1 MENDTELQLRVID
14 ELKWEINASNAAD
27 IGVAVKDGVVTLSG
41 CVRCFPEK
49 WAAER
54 AVKRVKG
61 VKAVAEEIQVILPG
75 SAERSDTEIAHAA
88 ETALEWN
95 TMLPQDKVKV
105 IVEQGVI
112 TLEGQVDSYRQKMA
126 AQDSLRYLT
135 GILKVDNRI
144 TIKQTANVEVKAGI
158 EKALMRNAQLDAR
171 QIQVETLN
179 NHVTLHGSVRS
190 WAERQEAEEATWAA
204 LGVTKVTNNIT
215 IADKDDD

>member
-1 MENDTELQLRVID
+1 MNNNAELQQRVID
-14 ELKWEINASNAAD
+14 AIKWEMNASNAAD

-54 AVKRVKG
+54 AVKRVIG

-75 SAERSDTEIAHAA
+75 SAERSDTDIARAA
-88 ETALEWN
+88 ETALELN
-95 TMLPQDKVKV
+95 TMVPQEKVKV
-105 IVEQGVI
+105 IVEEGAI
-112 TLEGQVDSYRQKMA
+112 TLEGQVDSYWQKIA

-135 GILKVDNRI
+135 GIKGVDNRI
-144 TIKQTANVEVKAGI
+144 TIKPTAKTEEVKTGI

-171 QIQVETLN
+171 QIQVEVLD
-179 NHVTLHGSVRS
+179 NHVTLHGTVRS

-204 LGVTKVTNNIT
+204 PGVTKVTNNIT
-215 IADKDDD
+215 IA

>member
-1 MENDTELQLRVID
+1 MGELNMKNDAELQLRVID

-61 VKAVAEEIQVILPG
+61 VKAMAEEIQVILPG
-75 SAERSDTEIAHAA
+75 SAERSDTAIAHAA

-95 TMLPQDKVKV
+95 TMVPQDKVKV
-105 IVEQGVI
+105 IVEEGTVA
-112 TLEGQVDSYRQKMA
+112 LEGQVDSYWQKVA

-135 GILKVDNRI
+135 GIKGVDNRI
-144 TIKQTANVEVKAGI
+144 TIKQTAKSEVKADI

-171 QIQVETLN
+171 QLQVETLN
-179 NHVTLHGSVRS
+179 NHVTLRGNVRS

-204 LGVTKVTNNIT
+204 PGVTKVTNYIT
-215 IADKDDD
+215 IA